1 MFLVSQNWTG
11 EGHNTCRI
19 KECSASLVCIIQV
32 RLFKNDHTVAF
43 VLGLPSDGF
52 VCPIV
57 NIFIACYICYM
68 LYVVCWSICPWWLS
82 LVKGR
87 RRRPMSAVK
96 ESRHFHLR
104 CRCSEPAHL
113 YWHYRHLV
121 SVCFAHRIS
130 NCLLINFTSKAT
142 VTQSCQYVCHS
153 AYHSDCLSAQLLQ
166 KSGWPLSWK
175 TWKSQGIG

>member
-1 MFLVSQNWTG
+1 
-11 EGHNTCRI
+11 
-19 KECSASLVCIIQV
+19 
-32 RLFKNDHTVAF
+32 
-43 VLGLPSDGF
+43 
-52 VCPIV
+52 
-57 NIFIACYICYM
+57 M
-68 LYVVCWSICPWWLS
+68 LHAVYVVCWSICPWWLS

-130 NCLLINFTSKAT
+130 NCLLISFTSKAA

-153 AYHSDCLSAQLLQ
+153 AYHSDCLSARLLQ

-175 TWKSQGIG
+175 TWKIRELDSGQGKVRESYNHHLAAAREKDHIISGFGIYGAAVVPDSGVGY